1 MSSITDIAGSTG
13 VGASTGATSQA
24 NGKSDT
30 SFDAILEAFKKAASE
45 TPEQRARDAV
55 LKKHNLSEDDY
66 KKLPPKEKDAIDKEV
81 AEAVRKVHEQKTGV
95 AIGDAPVSVEKML
108 GQA

>member
-1 MSSITDIAGSTG
+1 MSSITGITG
-13 VGASTGATSQA
+13 ATGIGASTGATA
-24 NGKSDT
+24 ETNGKSDT

-45 TPEQRARDAV
+45 TPEERARDAV

-66 KKLPPKEKDAIDKEV
+66 KKLPPKERDAIDKEV

-95 AIGDAPVSVEKML
+95 AIGDTPLSTEKML
-108 GQA
+108 G